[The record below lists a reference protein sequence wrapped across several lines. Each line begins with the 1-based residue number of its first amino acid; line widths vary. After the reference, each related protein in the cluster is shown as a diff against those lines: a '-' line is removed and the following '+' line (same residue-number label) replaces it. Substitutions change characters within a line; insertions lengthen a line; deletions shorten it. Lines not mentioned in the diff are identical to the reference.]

1 MLNPQHFFLFRE
13 FRSTETSCTMP
24 PMHLTQWT
32 AWFLIPDRASAA
44 LIQDLPQGCNF
55 TTGKVGAHCIPI
67 FLNHLIQWVLGFVGA
82 FCLIN
87 IMIGG
92 YQIALGSAIGDKEA
106 GKGRVLWALIG
117 LFVSIVSYGLI
128 NLLISTLGL

>member
-1 MLNPQHFFLFRE
+1 MTSMQLLVQWFAWLFL
-13 FRSTETSCTMP
+13 TS
-24 PMHLTQWT
+24 HHT
-32 AWFLIPDRASAA
+32 AYAA
-44 LIQDLPQGCNF
+44 IIDPAVCDF
-55 TTGKVGAHCIPI
+55 ATGNIHDDCVPKFIA
-67 FLNHLIQWVLGFVGA
+67 HLIQWILGFVGA

-117 LFVSIVSYGLI
+117 LLVSLVSYGLI